1 MKNIDKI
8 KECNIYEMAI
18 LLSKLIHPQYVEPF
32 REQHI
37 KTMVEYLE
45 SESEE

>member
-8 KECNIYEMAI
+8 RQSNLYETAI
-18 LLSKLIHPQYVEPF
+18 LLSYLIHPQYVEPF

-37 KTMVEYLE
+37 KVMIEYLE
-45 SESEE
+45 QESEE